1 MVRDYLD
8 NTVKKAKED
17 GFVSTLFGRRRY
29 IPELAAKNKNL
40 VAFGERVAMNTPIQG
55 TAADIIKKAMVET
68 DAALKAAGMKA
79 RLILQIHD
87 ELIVEAPEE
96 EAEAALALL
105 KEKMENTVKLLVP
118 LVADANLGKS
128 WFDAK

>member
-1 MVRDYLD
+1 
-8 NTVKKAKED
+8 
-17 GFVSTLFGRRRY
+17 
-29 IPELAAKNKNL
+29 
-40 VAFGERVAMNTPIQG
+40 MNTPIQG